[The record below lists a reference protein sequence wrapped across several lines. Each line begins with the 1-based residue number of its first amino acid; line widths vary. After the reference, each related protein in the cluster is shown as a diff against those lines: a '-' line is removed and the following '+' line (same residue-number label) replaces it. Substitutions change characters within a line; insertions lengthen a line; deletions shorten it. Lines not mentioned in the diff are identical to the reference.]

1 MAGQKRTSISAVPNS
16 TRGTYRKQVSPTED
30 AVLPDTTNVPV
41 TAPVLTSGFSGVPT
55 ATSSTFEVLD
65 NIRVNTLGAGTDASV
80 FSAIDK
86 SKGFYDLNFKGFAV
100 SGDLELIETP
110 TTIVLGIKAPE
121 VQPTF
126 IESGV
131 NLDQTGGRIYKGVD
145 GSTLQFRTI
154 QVGPNLT
161 VQQTANTVE
170 IGLGFTPTTGDIS
183 GAANIGAIGS
193 EVFHSKDGSTLNF
206 RRLAS
211 SSNALSLSLDSSGTQ
226 IIFTVNEN
234 QFNIANFS
242 GVLPAS
248 RVAGLHPIATSAD
261 YNQLNNKPLIP
272 TTLSTLS
279 DVSGTPTNGSVL
291 RYVSGTGWIPGNV
304 DASNAIGTVRA
315 GPNTIVATTPNTDIR
330 FNPGSELTV
339 EANVI
344 DRSVTYNLK
353 PTGVT
358 AGSYTNTNIQVDSFG
373 RIIGITNGTS
383 SGSSNYVDPL
393 TTSGDMVVRSGSTTA
408 RLGIGSNDQILTVV
422 NGMPTWKTFSAPA
435 GSGTVRSVGLFG
447 KNGINIEGGPIT
459 DSGLINVGL
468 KPTGVAAG
476 TYTNATVQ
484 VDLYGRIISA
494 GNGSGGGAGGTPIR
508 VDTGYG
514 LTGGG
519 PLTSNLTLALQ
530 KTGVTAGTYTSP
542 RVQVDEYGR
551 VMSIQ
556 NGAGGGGGGVTSVSG
571 AGANGINVTGGPI
584 TDTGTLTVTL
594 TDTGVTPGQVALKR
608 FTVNSAGRITNVNN
622 TADLDLEVNIM
633 NVSSGEPIIDKA
645 GGIYFAA
652 YTESEIKNKNHA
664 VNTQNKGLGKC
675 ILCITNYQLYFAT
688 EETPTAPWAR
698 FGGLPADFFTP
709 V

>member
-1 MAGQKRTSISAVPNS
+1 MAGQKRTSIPAVPNT

-30 AVLPDTTNVPV
+30 AVLPNTTVPV
-41 TAPVLTSGFSGVPT
+41 TAPVLTGGFSGVPT
-55 ATSSTFEVLD
+55 ATSSTFDVLD
-65 NIRVNTLGAGTDASV
+65 NIRVNTLGSANDSSV

-100 SGDLELIETP
+100 SGDLELTETP

-154 QVGPNLT
+154 KVGPNLT
-161 VQQTANTVE
+161 VQQSANSVE
-170 IGLGFTPTTGDIS
+170 IGLGFDPTTGDIS
-183 GAANIGAIGS
+183 NAANIGSAGA

-211 SSNALSLSLDSSGTQ
+211 SSNALSLSMDSSGTQ

-234 QFNIANFS
+234 QFNIASFS

-248 RVAGLHPIATSAD
+248 RVSGLHPIATSAD

-272 TTLSTLS
+272 TSLAQMS
-279 DVSGTPTNGSVL
+279 DVSGTPTNGAVL
-291 RYVSGTGWIPGNV
+291 RYVSGTGWTPGAV
-304 DASNAIGTVRA
+304 DAVSTIGTVRA
-315 GPNTIVATTPNTDIR
+315 GPNTIVATAPNTDIR

-358 AGSYTNTNIQVDSFG
+358 AGSYTNSNIQVDSFG
-373 RIIGITNGTS
+373 RIIGIANGTS
-383 SGSSNYVDPL
+383 GGSSNFVDPM
-393 TTSGDMVVRSGSTTA
+393 TTSGDMIVRGGSAPT
-408 RLGIGSNDQILTVV
+408 RLPIGSNDQILTIV
-422 NGMPTWKTFSAPA
+422 NGMPAWKTFTSPA

-447 KNGINIEGGPIT
+447 KNGIDIQGGPIT
-459 DSGLINVGL
+459 DSGIINVGL

-476 TYTNATVQ
+476 TYTNATIQ
-484 VDLYGRIISA
+484 VDVSGRVISA
-494 GNGSGGGAGGTPIR
+494 ANGSGGGAGGNPIR

-519 PLTSNLTLALQ
+519 PLTSNLTLSLQ
-530 KTGVTAGTYTSP
+530 KTGVTAGTFTAP
-542 RVQVDEYGR
+542 RIQVDEYGR
-551 VMSIQ
+551 ILSIQ
-556 NGAGGGGGGVTSVSG
+556 NGTGGGGGVTSVAATG
-571 AGANGINVTGGPI
+571 VNGINVTGGPI
-584 TDTGTLTVTL
+584 TDSGTLTVTL
-594 TDTGVTPGQVALKR
+594 TDTGVVAGQVALKR

-622 TADLDLEVNIM
+622 TADLDLEVNIN
-633 NVSSGEPIIDKA
+633 NVSTGEPIIDKT
-645 GGIYFAA
+645 GGLYFAA
-652 YTESEIKNKNHA
+652 YTAAQIGNKNHA

-675 ILCITNYQLYFAT
+675 ILNITNYQLMFAT
-688 EETPTAPWAR
+688 DETPTAPWAQL
-698 FGGLPADFFTP
+698 GGTVQITPA
-709 V
+709 